1 MICFQDYKGM
11 GLWNFSPLVDRA
23 EKRRILL
30 SVLVVGK
37 DALRALLSKLPHPQ
51 MLK

>member
-1 MICFQDYKGM
+1 MICFQNYKGM
-11 GLWNFSPLVDRA
+11 GLWNFSPLVDWA
-23 EKRRILL
+23 EKQRILV

-37 DALRALLSKLPHPQ
+37 GALRALLSKSPNPQ

>member
-1 MICFQDYKGM
+1 MICFQNCKGL
-11 GLWNFSPLVDRA
+11 GLWNFSLLVDWA
-23 EKRRILL
+23 EKRRILI

-37 DALRALLSKLPHPQ
+37 GALRALLRKLPNPQ